1 MLLPG
6 SVLES
11 TFTLTTPAMSRIHRS
26 LISAATIVGSLSLA
40 TPLIAQAP
48 GEGTVLHVSPYVGY
62 MVFGDFIKGP
72 LGTSVSNAPAPIYG
86 AQVGLSLAPSL
97 SLIGNVG
104 YTQSDIKVGV
114 PILGGLSVGH
124 SSMLLYDGGLEYN
137 LGSLPMG
144 GMPISPFVQA
154 GVGAIRYTID
164 ESILTSQST
173 SLVGNAGVGA
183 DLSVGRV
190 WRSECSRKTT
200 SGNSTSKK
208 QPDSTSRA
216 QLRTTGR
223 SAPDCDSI
231 SDAPIVGW
239 GWGHDT
245 GALLSRMLP
254 CRVSIRGASSF
265 RSTTLTFPNGDQEE
279 IDVDKAARA

>member
-1 MLLPG
+1 MLLRG

-11 TFTLTTPAMSRIHRS
+11 RSTLTTPAMSRIHRS

-154 GVGAIRYTID
+154 GVGAIRNTID

-183 DLSVGRV
+183 DLSVGRGMALRV
-190 WRSECSRKTT
+190 LAKDYIGKFNFKEATGFNV
-200 SGNSTSKK
+200 SG
-208 QPDSTSRA
+208 
-216 QLRTTGR
+216 
-223 SAPDCDSI
+223 
-231 SDAPIVGW
+231 
-239 GWGHDT
+239 
-245 GALLSRMLP
+245 
-254 CRVSIRGASSF
+254 
-265 RSTTLTFPNGDQEE
+265 STTHNWALSAGLRFDF
-279 IDVDKAARA
+279 